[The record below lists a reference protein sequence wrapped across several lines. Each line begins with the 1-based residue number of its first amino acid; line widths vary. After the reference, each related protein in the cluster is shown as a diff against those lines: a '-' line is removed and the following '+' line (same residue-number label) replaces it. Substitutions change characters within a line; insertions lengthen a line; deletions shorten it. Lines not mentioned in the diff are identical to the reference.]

1 MTLMLC
7 YFLQACDRLLAMR
20 VEQKMK
26 GKKVGDVLN
35 RLHVA
40 VPQKRDAK
48 DRPPCIPEKV
58 LKKRA
63 AMDTGEKRKLVSYEK
78 VKISQ
83 VAVFC

>member
-1 MTLMLC
+1 
-7 YFLQACDRLLAMR
+7 MR

-78 VKISQ
+78 VKISHEWLLKLQ
-83 VAVFC
+83 CFAPLSLNLTFIL